1 MDKSLMAKIRAEFD
15 EKEPDLRTYSPLALA
30 FLGDAVYSLIARSL
44 VISKGNRQA
53 AKLHEAA
60 KKYCCAAGQAAVGDA
75 IAELL
80 TPEETR
86 IYKRGRNS
94 SPYHH
99 AKHATM
105 EVYLKATALET
116 LCGYLYLE
124 GYEERILYLIREGI
138 RISPAF
144 PDETGGRKENGKG
157 TIGIEQTGNT
167 EGNQTG
173 KEAGEENDCRETAGC

>member
-1 MDKSLMAKIRAEFD
+1 MDKGLMAQIRAEFG
-15 EKEPDLRTYSPLALA
+15 EKEADLRTYSPLALA

-53 AKLHEAA
+53 AKLHEAS

-75 IAELL
+75 IAGLL
-80 TPEETR
+80 SPEEAR

-116 LCGYLYLE
+116 LCGYLYLAGE
-124 GYEERILYLIREGI
+124 EERLLYLIGEGI
-138 RISPAF
+138 RVSPAF

-157 TIGIEQTGNT
+157 TIRIEQTGNT

-173 KEAGEENDCRETAGC
+173 KEDGDETCRQEAAGG

>member
-1 MDKSLMAKIRAEFD
+1 MDKGLMAKIRAEFD
-15 EKEPDLRTYSPLALA
+15 EKEADLRTYSPLALA

-53 AKLHEAA
+53 AKLHEAS

-75 IAELL
+75 IAGLL
-80 TPEETR
+80 SPEEAR

-94 SPYHH
+94 SPFHH
-99 AKHATM
+99 AKHASM

-116 LCGYLYLE
+116 LCGYLYLAGE
-124 GYEERILYLIREGI
+124 EERLLYLIREGI

-157 TIGIEQTGNT
+157 TIGIEQTGNA

-173 KEAGEENDCRETAGC
+173 KEAGEETGRQETAGG